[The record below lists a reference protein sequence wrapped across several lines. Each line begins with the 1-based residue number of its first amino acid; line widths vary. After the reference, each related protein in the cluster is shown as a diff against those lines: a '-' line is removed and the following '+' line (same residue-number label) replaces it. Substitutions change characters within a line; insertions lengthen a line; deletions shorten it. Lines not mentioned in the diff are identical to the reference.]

1 MKDKRER
8 WFELTEL
15 AADENDLEKYTDLVR
30 EIDGLIAEKTE
41 RLARARIP
49 SKPSE

>member
-1 MKDKRER
+1 VKDKRER

-15 AADENDLEKYTDLVR
+15 AADESDLDKYADLAN
-30 EIDGLIAEKTE
+30 EIDGLIAEEKD

-49 SKPSE
+49 SKLSE